1 MPNML
6 TIGLSSWA
14 IDLEGAG
21 AVYPF
26 QGAEWL
32 FVLLGVIFWIGF
44 HVLQIRQEQKEVGHE
59 VEADAGNELTRE
71 AIGKY

>member
-1 MPNML
+1 MPSIL

-14 IDLEGAG
+14 VDLEGAG

-26 QGAEWL
+26 QGAEWF

-44 HVLQIRQEQKEVGHE
+44 HVLQIRQEQQEVEHD
-59 VEADAGNELTRE
+59 VEADPRGELTRE

>member
-1 MPNML
+1 MPSIL
-6 TIGLSSWA
+6 TIGLSDWA

-44 HVLQIRQEQKEVGHE
+44 HVLQIRQERRDWEHHMSAA
-59 VEADAGNELTRE
+59 VEGEHTRK
-71 AIGKY
+71 AIEGY